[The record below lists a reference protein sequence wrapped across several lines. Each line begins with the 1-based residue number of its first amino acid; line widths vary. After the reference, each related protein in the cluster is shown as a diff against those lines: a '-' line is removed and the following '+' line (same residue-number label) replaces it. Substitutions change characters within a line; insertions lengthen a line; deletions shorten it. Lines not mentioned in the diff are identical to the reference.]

1 MQPFLCPGI
10 WDVIRA
16 IKKEVVTINKKQL
29 SKIYPMWLGLPAGL
43 VYTVFFIVPIV
54 TALFYSFTDWNM
66 DRFDDPKFVG
76 LRNII
81 NLFQDEVFLR
91 SLWNTVLFAFSTTI
105 LKTIV
110 GLVLALLVVQK
121 FRGNSIFR
129 TLFYL
134 PCVLS
139 CMIVGLLFTGVL
151 KQDGLINNFLTA
163 IGQADLARDWLGSY
177 GTAMFW
183 IIIIEVWMWAGFN
196 MFLFISGL
204 QAIPREYYESA
215 QIDGATSWQ
224 QFRKITLPLLAPSFT
239 VVVTFN
245 ITGGLKVF
253 DLVYS
258 LTGGGPGFDT
268 QVLSTYTYRAFG
280 MGLLGKSS
288 ASALI
293 LSVFIV
299 GVTFALNKFLRSKE
313 VDV

>member
-1 MQPFLCPGI
+1 M
-10 WDVIRA
+10 
-16 IKKEVVTINKKQL
+16 NKKLL
-29 SKIYPMWLGLPAGL
+29 SKVYPMWLGIPAGL
-43 VYTVFFIVPIV
+43 VYTVFFIIPII
-54 TALFYSFTDWNM
+54 TAFFYSFTNWNM
-66 DRFDDPKFVG
+66 DQMDSPTFTG
-76 LRNII
+76 LTNFI
-81 NLFQDEVFLR
+81 NLFQDEIFLH

-105 LKTIV
+105 LKTVV
-110 GLVLALLVVQK
+110 GLLLALLIVQK

-139 CMIVGLLFTGVL
+139 CMIVGLLFTGIL
-151 KQDGLINNFLTA
+151 KQDGLLNKFFIS
-163 IGQADLARDWLGSY
+163 IGQPNIARDWLGSY

-183 IIIIEVWMWAGFN
+183 IIIIEVWMWAGFT

-204 QAIPREYYESA
+204 QSIPREYYESA
-215 QIDGATSWQ
+215 QIDGASTWM
-224 QFRKITLPLLAPSFT
+224 QFKKITLPLLAPSFT

-288 ASALI
+288 ASAMI
-293 LSVFIV
+293 LSLFIV

-313 VDV
+313 VDI

>member
-1 MQPFLCPGI
+1 M
-10 WDVIRA
+10 
-16 IKKEVVTINKKQL
+16 
-29 SKIYPMWLGLPAGL
+29 YPLWLGIPSVL
-43 VYTVFFIVPIV
+43 VYTIFFIVPII
-54 TALFYSFTDWNM
+54 TAFFYSFTDWNM
-66 DRFDDPKFVG
+66 NHMNEAKFIG
-76 LRNII
+76 LRNIT
-81 NLFQDEVFLR
+81 NLFQDEIFLR
-91 SLWNTVLFAFSTTI
+91 SLWNTMLFALSTTV
-105 LKTIV
+105 LKTIL
-110 GLVLALLVVQK
+110 GLLLALLVAQK
-121 FRGNSIFR
+121 FRGCSIFR

-151 KQDGLINNFLTA
+151 KHDGLINNFLLV
-163 IGQADLARDWLGSY
+163 IGQGDLARDWLGSY

-183 IIIIEVWMWAGFN
+183 IIMIEVWMWAGFT

-215 QIDGATSWQ
+215 QIDGATKWHR
-224 QFRKITLPLLAPSFT
+224 FKAITMPLLAPSIT

-288 ASALI
+288 ASAMI
-293 LSVFIV
+293 LSFFIV
-299 GVTFALNKFLRSKE
+299 GVTFALNKFLRSRE
-313 VDV
+313 VNA

>member
-1 MQPFLCPGI
+1 M
-10 WDVIRA
+10 
-16 IKKEVVTINKKQL
+16 KEVITINKKQL

-43 VYTVFFIVPIV
+43 VYTIFFIIPII
-54 TALFYSFTDWNM
+54 TAFFYSFTDWNLDRM
-66 DRFDDPKFVG
+66 DSPKFIG
-76 LRNII
+76 MRNLI

-91 SLWNTVLFAFSTTI
+91 SLWNTILFAFSTTI
-105 LKTIV
+105 LKTLV
-110 GLVLALLVVQK
+110 GLLLALLVVQK
-121 FRGNSIFR
+121 FKGNSFFR

-139 CMIVGLLFTGVL
+139 CMIVGLLFTGIL
-151 KQDGLINNFLTA
+151 KQDGLINTFLTA
-163 IGQADLARDWLGSY
+163 IGQEGLARNWLGSY

-183 IIIIEVWMWAGFN
+183 IIIIEVWMWAGFT
-196 MFLFISGL
+196 MFLFISGI
-204 QAIPREYYESA
+204 QSISKEYYESA
-215 QIDGATSWQ
+215 QLDGATSWQ
-224 QFRKITLPLLAPSFT
+224 QFKYITLPLLAPSFT

-253 DLVYS
+253 DIVYS

-293 LSVFIV
+293 LSIFIV
-299 GVTFALNKFLRSKE
+299 GITFALNKFLRSKE
-313 VDV
+313 VET

>member
-1 MQPFLCPGI
+1 MEE
-10 WDVIRA
+10 VI
-16 IKKEVVTINKKQL
+16 IINKKQL

-43 VYTVFFIVPIV
+43 IYTIFFIVPII
-54 TALFYSFTDWNM
+54 TAFFYSFTDWNLDRM
-66 DRFDDPKFVG
+66 DSPQFVW
-76 LRNII
+76 LRNFI

-91 SLWNTVLFAFSTTI
+91 SLWNTILFAFSTTI
-105 LKTIV
+105 LKTLV
-110 GLVLALLVVQK
+110 GLILALLVVQK
-121 FRGNSIFR
+121 FKGNSFFR

-139 CMIVGLLFTGVL
+139 CMIVGLLFTGIL
-151 KQDGLINNFLTA
+151 KQDGLINTFLSA
-163 IGQADLARDWLGSY
+163 IGQEGLTRNWLGSY

-183 IIIIEVWMWAGFN
+183 IIIIEVWMWAGFT

-204 QAIPREYYESA
+204 QSIPKEYYESA
-215 QIDGATSWQ
+215 QIDGATRWE
-224 QFRKITLPLLAPSFT
+224 QFKHITLPLLAPSFT
-239 VVVTFN
+239 VVITFN

-253 DLVYS
+253 DIVYS

-293 LSVFIV
+293 LSIFIV
-299 GVTFALNKFLRSKE
+299 GITFALNKFLRSRE
-313 VDV
+313 VET

>member
-1 MQPFLCPGI
+1 M
-10 WDVIRA
+10 
-16 IKKEVVTINKKQL
+16 KEVMIINRKQL
-29 SKIYPMWLGLPAGL
+29 SKIYPMWLGLPAASI
-43 VYTVFFIVPIV
+43 YTIFFILPII
-54 TALFYSFTDWNM
+54 TAFFYSFTDWNL
-66 DRFDDPKFVG
+66 DRMNSPKLIG
-76 LRNII
+76 IRNFI

-91 SLWNTVLFAFSTTI
+91 SLWNTILFAFSTTM
-105 LKTIV
+105 LKTLA
-110 GLVLALLVVQK
+110 GLLLALLVIQK
-121 FRGNSIFR
+121 FKGNSFFR

-139 CMIVGLLFTGVL
+139 CMIVGLLFTGIL
-151 KQDGLINNFLTA
+151 KQDGLLNTLLQAINREAWMQN
-163 IGQADLARDWLGSY
+163 WLGSY
-177 GTAMFW
+177 ETAMFW
-183 IIIIEVWMWAGFN
+183 IIMIETWMWAGFT

-215 QIDGATSWQ
+215 QLDGAASWA
-224 QFRKITLPLLAPSFT
+224 QFKMITLPLLAPSFT
-239 VVVTFN
+239 VVITLN

-253 DLVYS
+253 DIVYS

-299 GVTFALNKFLRSKE
+299 GITFALNRFLRARE
-313 VDV
+313 VEV

>member
-1 MQPFLCPGI
+1 MEE
-10 WDVIRA
+10 VI
-16 IKKEVVTINKKQL
+16 TINKKQL
-29 SKIYPMWLGLPAGL
+29 SQIYPMWLGLPAGL
-43 VYTVFFIVPIV
+43 IYTIFFIVPII
-54 TALFYSFTDWNM
+54 TAFFYSFTDWNLDRM
-66 DRFDDPKFVG
+66 DSPQFIWF
-76 LRNII
+76 RNFI

-105 LKTIV
+105 LKTLV
-110 GLVLALLVVQK
+110 GLILALLVVQK
-121 FRGNSIFR
+121 FKGNSFFR

-139 CMIVGLLFTGVL
+139 CMIVGLLFTGIL
-151 KQDGLINNFLTA
+151 KQDGLINTFLSA
-163 IGQADLARDWLGSY
+163 IGQEGLTRNWLGSY

-183 IIIIEVWMWAGFN
+183 IIIIEVWMWAGFT

-204 QAIPREYYESA
+204 QSIPKEYYESA
-215 QIDGATSWQ
+215 QIDGATRWE
-224 QFRKITLPLLAPSFT
+224 QFKHITLPLLAPSFT
-239 VVVTFN
+239 VVITFN

-253 DLVYS
+253 DIVYS

-293 LSVFIV
+293 LSIFIV
-299 GVTFALNKFLRSKE
+299 GITFALNKFLRSKE
-313 VDV
+313 VET

>member
-1 MQPFLCPGI
+1 MEE
-10 WDVIRA
+10 VI
-16 IKKEVVTINKKQL
+16 TINKKQL

-43 VYTVFFIVPIV
+43 IYTIFFIVPII
-54 TALFYSFTDWNM
+54 TAFFYSFTDWNLDRM
-66 DRFDDPKFVG
+66 DSPQFIWF
-76 LRNII
+76 RNFI

-91 SLWNTVLFAFSTTI
+91 SLWNTILFAFSTTI
-105 LKTIV
+105 LKTLV
-110 GLVLALLVVQK
+110 GLILALLVVQK
-121 FRGNSIFR
+121 FKGNSFFR

-139 CMIVGLLFTGVL
+139 CMIVGLLFTGIL
-151 KQDGLINNFLTA
+151 KQDGLINTFLSA
-163 IGQADLARDWLGSY
+163 IGQEGLTRNWLGSY

-183 IIIIEVWMWAGFN
+183 IIIIEVWMWAGFT

-204 QAIPREYYESA
+204 QSISKEYYESA
-215 QIDGATSWQ
+215 QIDGATRWE
-224 QFRKITLPLLAPSFT
+224 QFKHITLPLLAPSFT
-239 VVVTFN
+239 VVITFN

-253 DLVYS
+253 DIVYS

-293 LSVFIV
+293 LSIFIV
-299 GVTFALNKFLRSKE
+299 GITFALNKFLRSKE
-313 VDV
+313 VET

>member
-1 MQPFLCPGI
+1 MEE
-10 WDVIRA
+10 VI
-16 IKKEVVTINKKQL
+16 IINKKQL

-43 VYTVFFIVPIV
+43 IYTIFFIVPII
-54 TALFYSFTDWNM
+54 TAFFYSFTDWNLDRM
-66 DRFDDPKFVG
+66 DSPQFIWF
-76 LRNII
+76 RNFI

-91 SLWNTVLFAFSTTI
+91 SLWNTILFAFSTTI
-105 LKTIV
+105 LKTLV
-110 GLVLALLVVQK
+110 GLILALLVVQK
-121 FRGNSIFR
+121 FKGNSFFR

-139 CMIVGLLFTGVL
+139 CMIVGLLFTGIL
-151 KQDGLINNFLTA
+151 KQDGLINTFLSA
-163 IGQADLARDWLGSY
+163 IGQEGLTRNWLGSY

-183 IIIIEVWMWAGFN
+183 IIIIEVWMWAGFT

-204 QAIPREYYESA
+204 QSIPKEYYESA
-215 QIDGATSWQ
+215 QIDGATRWE
-224 QFRKITLPLLAPSFT
+224 QFKHITLPLLAPSFT
-239 VVVTFN
+239 VVITFN

-253 DLVYS
+253 DIVYS

-293 LSVFIV
+293 LSIFIV
-299 GVTFALNKFLRSKE
+299 GITFALNKFLRSKE
-313 VDV
+313 VET

>member
-1 MQPFLCPGI
+1 M
-10 WDVIRA
+10 
-16 IKKEVVTINKKQL
+16 KEVITINKKQL

-43 VYTVFFIVPIV
+43 VYTIFFIIPII
-54 TALFYSFTDWNM
+54 TAFFYSFTDWNLDRM
-66 DRFDDPKFVG
+66 DSPKFIGV
-76 LRNII
+76 RNLI

-105 LKTIV
+105 LKTLV
-110 GLVLALLVVQK
+110 GLLLALLVVQK
-121 FRGNSIFR
+121 FKGNSFFR

-139 CMIVGLLFTGVL
+139 CMIVGLLFTGIL
-151 KQDGLINNFLTA
+151 KQDGLINTFLTA
-163 IGQADLARDWLGSY
+163 IGQEGLARNWLGSY

-183 IIIIEVWMWAGFN
+183 IIIIEVWMWAGFT

-204 QAIPREYYESA
+204 QSISKEYYESA
-215 QIDGATSWQ
+215 QLDGATSWQ
-224 QFRKITLPLLAPSFT
+224 QFKHITLPLLAPSFT

-253 DLVYS
+253 DIVYS

-299 GVTFALNKFLRSKE
+299 AITFALNKFLRSKE
-313 VDV
+313 VET

>member
-1 MQPFLCPGI
+1 
-10 WDVIRA
+10 
-16 IKKEVVTINKKQL
+16 
-29 SKIYPMWLGLPAGL
+29 MWLGLPTGL
-43 VYTVFFIVPIV
+43 IYTIFFIVPII
-54 TALFYSFTDWNM
+54 TAFFYSFTDWNLDRM
-66 DRFDDPKFVG
+66 DSPKFIWF
-76 LRNII
+76 RNFI

-91 SLWNTVLFAFSTTI
+91 SLWNTILFAFTTTI
-105 LKTIV
+105 LKTVV
-110 GLVLALLVVQK
+110 GLILALLVVQK
-121 FRGNSIFR
+121 FKGNSFFR

-139 CMIVGLLFTGVL
+139 CMIVGLLFTGIL
-151 KQDGLINNFLTA
+151 KQDGLINTFLIA
-163 IGQADLARDWLGSY
+163 IGQEGLTQNWLGSY

-183 IIIIEVWMWAGFN
+183 IIIIEVWMWAGFT

-204 QAIPREYYESA
+204 QSIPREYYESA
-215 QIDGATSWQ
+215 QIDGATRWE
-224 QFRKITLPLLAPSFT
+224 QFKKITLPLLAPSFT

-253 DLVYS
+253 DIVYS

-299 GVTFALNKFLRSKE
+299 GITFALNKFLRSRE
-313 VDV
+313 VET

>member
-1 MQPFLCPGI
+1 
-10 WDVIRA
+10 
-16 IKKEVVTINKKQL
+16 
-29 SKIYPMWLGLPAGL
+29 MWLGIPAGL
-43 VYTVFFIVPIV
+43 IYTVFFIVPII
-54 TALFYSFTDWNM
+54 TAFFYSFTDWNM
-66 DRFDDPKFVG
+66 DRMGDAKFIG
-76 LRNII
+76 LRNIV

-91 SLWNTVLFAFSTTI
+91 SLWNTLLFAFSTTV

-110 GLVLALLVVQK
+110 GLFLALLVVQK
-121 FRGNSIFR
+121 FKGNSIFR

-151 KQDGLINNFLTA
+151 KKDGLINNFLIA
-163 IGQADLARDWLGSY
+163 IGHGDLARDWLGSY
-177 GTAMFW
+177 GTAIFW
-183 IIIIEVWMWAGFN
+183 IIIIEVWMWAGFT

-204 QAIPREYYESA
+204 QSISREYYESA
-215 QIDGATSWQ
+215 QIDGASSWH
-224 QFRKITLPLLAPSFT
+224 QFKKITLPLLAPSFT
-239 VVVTFN
+239 VVVTLN

-299 GVTFALNKFLRSKE
+299 GVTFLLNKFLRSRE
-313 VDV
+313 VDT

>member
-1 MQPFLCPGI
+1 MEE
-10 WDVIRA
+10 VI
-16 IKKEVVTINKKQL
+16 TINKKQL

-43 VYTVFFIVPIV
+43 VYTVFFIVPII
-54 TALFYSFTDWNM
+54 TAFFYSFTDWNLDRM
-66 DRFDDPKFVG
+66 DSPKFIWF
-76 LRNII
+76 RNFI

-91 SLWNTVLFAFSTTI
+91 SLWNTILFAFSTTI
-105 LKTIV
+105 LKTLV
-110 GLVLALLVVQK
+110 GLILALLVVQK
-121 FRGNSIFR
+121 FKGNSFFR

-139 CMIVGLLFTGVL
+139 CMIVGLLFTGIL
-151 KQDGLINNFLTA
+151 KQDGLINTFLTA
-163 IGQADLARDWLGSY
+163 IGQEGLARNWLGSY

-183 IIIIEVWMWAGFN
+183 IIIIEVWMWAGFT

-204 QAIPREYYESA
+204 QSISREYYESA
-215 QIDGATSWQ
+215 QIDGATSWE
-224 QFRKITLPLLAPSFT
+224 QFKHITLPLLAPSFT

-253 DLVYS
+253 DIVYS

-299 GVTFALNKFLRSKE
+299 GITFALNKFLRSKE
-313 VDV
+313 VET

>member
-1 MQPFLCPGI
+1 M
-10 WDVIRA
+10 VA
-16 IKKEVVTINKKQL
+16 INKKQL
-29 SKIYPMWLGLPAGL
+29 SKIYPMWLGAPAAL
-43 VYTVFFIVPIV
+43 VYTIFFIIPII
-54 TALFYSFTDWNM
+54 TAFFYSFTDWNM
-66 DRFDDPKFVG
+66 DRMDSAKFIG
-76 LRNII
+76 LRNVV

-91 SLWNTVLFAFSTTI
+91 SLWNTMLFALSTTVF
-105 LKTIV
+105 KTVV
-110 GLVLALLVVQK
+110 GLMLALLVVQK

-151 KQDGLINNFLTA
+151 KQDGLINNFLRA

-177 GTAMFW
+177 GTAMLW
-183 IIIIEVWMWAGFN
+183 IIIIEVWMWAGFT

-204 QAIPREYYESA
+204 QAIPGEYYESA
-215 QIDGATSWQ
+215 QIDGATKWQ
-224 QFRKITLPLLAPSFT
+224 QFKRITLPLLAPSFT
-239 VVVTFN
+239 VVVTLN

-293 LSVFIV
+293 LSFFIV
-299 GVTFALNKFLRSKE
+299 GITFALNKFLRSRE
-313 VDV
+313 VDT

>member
-1 MQPFLCPGI
+1 
-10 WDVIRA
+10 
-16 IKKEVVTINKKQL
+16 
-29 SKIYPMWLGLPAGL
+29 MWLGIPAGL
-43 VYTVFFIVPIV
+43 VYTVFFIIPII
-54 TALFYSFTDWNM
+54 TAFFYSFTNWNM
-66 DRFDDPKFVG
+66 DQMDSPTFTG
-76 LRNII
+76 LTNFI
-81 NLFQDEVFLR
+81 NLFQDEIFLH

-105 LKTIV
+105 LKTVV
-110 GLVLALLVVQK
+110 GLLLALLIVQK

-139 CMIVGLLFTGVL
+139 CMIVGLLFTGIL
-151 KQDGLINNFLTA
+151 KQDGLLNKFFIS
-163 IGQADLARDWLGSY
+163 IGQPNIARDWLGSY

-183 IIIIEVWMWAGFN
+183 IIIIEVWMWAGFT

-204 QAIPREYYESA
+204 QSIPREYYESA
-215 QIDGATSWQ
+215 QIDGASTWM
-224 QFRKITLPLLAPSFT
+224 QFKKITLPLLAPSFT

-288 ASALI
+288 ASAMI
-293 LSVFIV
+293 LSLFIV

-313 VDV
+313 VDI

>member
-1 MQPFLCPGI
+1 M
-10 WDVIRA
+10 VI
-16 IKKEVVTINKKQL
+16 INKKQL
-29 SKIYPMWLGLPAGL
+29 SKIYPMWLGIPAGL
-43 VYTVFFIVPIV
+43 VYTIFFILPIV

-66 DRFDDPKFVG
+66 DRFDSPKFVG
-76 LRNII
+76 MNNII
-81 NLFQDEVFLR
+81 NLFQDEIFLR

-105 LKTIV
+105 LKTVV
-110 GLVLALLVVQK
+110 GLVLALLVVKK

-134 PCVLS
+134 PCILS
-139 CMIVGLLFTGVL
+139 CMIVGLLFTGIL
-151 KQDGLINNFLTA
+151 KQDGLINNFLTV

-183 IIIIEVWMWAGFN
+183 IIIIEVWMWAGFT

-215 QIDGATSWQ
+215 EIDGASSWKR
-224 QFRKITLPLLAPSFT
+224 FTKITLPLLAPSFT

-293 LSVFIV
+293 LSIFIV
-299 GVTFALNKFLRSKE
+299 GVTFVLNKFLRSRE

>member
-1 MQPFLCPGI
+1 
-10 WDVIRA
+10 
-16 IKKEVVTINKKQL
+16 
-29 SKIYPMWLGLPAGL
+29 MWLGLPSGL
-43 VYTVFFIVPIV
+43 IYTIFFIVPII
-54 TALFYSFTDWNM
+54 TAFFYSFTDWNLDRM
-66 DRFDDPKFVG
+66 DSPEFIGF
-76 LRNII
+76 RNFI

-91 SLWNTVLFAFSTTI
+91 SLWNTILFAFSTTI
-105 LKTIV
+105 LKTLV
-110 GLVLALLVVQK
+110 GLILALLVVQK
-121 FRGNSIFR
+121 FKGNSFFR

-139 CMIVGLLFTGVL
+139 CMIVGLLFTGIL
-151 KQDGLINNFLTA
+151 KQDGLINTFFIA
-163 IGQADLARDWLGSY
+163 IGQEDLAQNWLGSY

-183 IIIIEVWMWAGFN
+183 IIIIEVWMWAGFT

-204 QAIPREYYESA
+204 QSIPKEYYETA
-215 QIDGATSWQ
+215 QIDGATRWE
-224 QFRKITLPLLAPSFT
+224 QFKHITLPLLAPSFT

-253 DLVYS
+253 DIVYS

-299 GVTFALNKFLRSKE
+299 GITFALNKFLRSKE
-313 VDV
+313 VET

>member
-1 MQPFLCPGI
+1 
-10 WDVIRA
+10 
-16 IKKEVVTINKKQL
+16 
-29 SKIYPMWLGLPAGL
+29 MWLGLPAGL
-43 VYTVFFIVPIV
+43 IYTIFFIVPII
-54 TALFYSFTDWNM
+54 TAFFYSFTDWNLDRM
-66 DRFDDPKFVG
+66 DSPQFIW
-76 LRNII
+76 LRNFI

-105 LKTIV
+105 LKTLV
-110 GLVLALLVVQK
+110 GLILALLVVQK
-121 FRGNSIFR
+121 FKGNSFFR

-139 CMIVGLLFTGVL
+139 CMIVGLLFTGIL
-151 KQDGLINNFLTA
+151 KQDGLINTFLTA
-163 IGQADLARDWLGSY
+163 IGQEGLARNWLGSY

-183 IIIIEVWMWAGFN
+183 IIIIEVWMWAGFT

-204 QAIPREYYESA
+204 QSIPKEYYESA
-215 QIDGATSWQ
+215 QIDGTTRWE
-224 QFRKITLPLLAPSFT
+224 QFKHITLPLLAPSFT

-253 DLVYS
+253 DIVYS

-299 GVTFALNKFLRSKE
+299 GITFALNKFLRSKE
-313 VDV
+313 VET

>member
-1 MQPFLCPGI
+1 
-10 WDVIRA
+10 
-16 IKKEVVTINKKQL
+16 
-29 SKIYPMWLGLPAGL
+29 MWLGLPAGL
-43 VYTVFFIVPIV
+43 VYTVFFIVSII
-54 TALFYSFTDWNM
+54 TAFFYSFTDWNLDRM
-66 DRFDDPKFVG
+66 DSPKFIWF
-76 LRNII
+76 RNFI

-91 SLWNTVLFAFSTTI
+91 SLWNTILFAFSTTI
-105 LKTIV
+105 LKTLV
-110 GLVLALLVVQK
+110 GLILALLVVQK
-121 FRGNSIFR
+121 FKGNSFFR

-139 CMIVGLLFTGVL
+139 CMIVGLLFTGIL
-151 KQDGLINNFLTA
+151 KQDGLINTFLTA
-163 IGQADLARDWLGSY
+163 IGQEGLTRNWLGSY

-183 IIIIEVWMWAGFN
+183 IIIIEVWMWAGFT

-204 QAIPREYYESA
+204 QSISREYYESA
-215 QIDGATSWQ
+215 QIDGATSWE
-224 QFRKITLPLLAPSFT
+224 QFKHITLPLLAPSFT

-253 DLVYS
+253 DIVYS

-299 GVTFALNKFLRSKE
+299 GITFALNKFLRSKE
-313 VDV
+313 VET

>member
-1 MQPFLCPGI
+1 M
-10 WDVIRA
+10 
-16 IKKEVVTINKKQL
+16 KEVITINKKQL
-29 SKIYPMWLGLPAGL
+29 SKIYPMWLGLPTGL
-43 VYTVFFIVPIV
+43 IYTIFFIVPII
-54 TALFYSFTDWNM
+54 TAFFYSFTDWNLDRM
-66 DRFDDPKFVG
+66 DSPKFIWF
-76 LRNII
+76 RNFI

-91 SLWNTVLFAFSTTI
+91 SLWNTILFAFTTTI
-105 LKTIV
+105 LKTVV
-110 GLVLALLVVQK
+110 GLILALLVVQK
-121 FRGNSIFR
+121 FKGNSFFR

-139 CMIVGLLFTGVL
+139 CMIVGLLFTGIL
-151 KQDGLINNFLTA
+151 KQDGLINTFLIA
-163 IGQADLARDWLGSY
+163 IGQEGLTQNWLGSY

-183 IIIIEVWMWAGFN
+183 IIIIEVWMWAGFT

-204 QAIPREYYESA
+204 QSIPREYYESA
-215 QIDGATSWQ
+215 QIDGATRWE
-224 QFRKITLPLLAPSFT
+224 QFKKITLPLLAPSFT
-239 VVVTFN
+239 VVITFN

-253 DLVYS
+253 DIVYS

-299 GVTFALNKFLRSKE
+299 GITFALNKFLRSRE
-313 VDV
+313 VET

>member
-1 MQPFLCPGI
+1 MNKRGCRNTVPFI
-10 WDVIRA
+10 V
-16 IKKEVVTINKKQL
+16 KKEVFIINKKQL
-29 SKIYPMWLGLPAGL
+29 SKTYPMWLGIPAGF
-43 VYTVFFIVPIV
+43 VYTVFFIVPII
-54 TALFYSFTDWNM
+54 TAFFYSFTDWNM
-66 DRFDDPKFVG
+66 NDMDAAKFVG
-76 LRNII
+76 MRNIV

-91 SLWNTVLFAFSTTI
+91 SLWNTVLFAFCTTI
-105 LKTIV
+105 LKTVV
-110 GLVLALLVVQK
+110 GLLLALLVVQK
-121 FRGNSIFR
+121 FKGNSIFR

-139 CMIVGLLFTGVL
+139 CMIVGLLFTGIL
-151 KQDGLINNFLTA
+151 KKDGLINNFLTA
-163 IGQADLARDWLGSY
+163 IGQSEMERDWLGSY

-183 IIIIEVWMWAGFN
+183 IIIIEVWMWAGFT

-204 QAIPREYYESA
+204 QSIPREYYESA
-215 QIDGATSWQ
+215 QIDGASGWQ
-224 QFRKITLPLLAPSFT
+224 QFKKITLPLLAPSFT
-239 VVVTFN
+239 VVVTLN

-299 GVTFALNKFLRSKE
+299 GVTFLLNKFLRSRE
-313 VDV
+313 VDA